1 MQIQVPIKMLA
12 LVVSCTLGASLYAQA
27 PSSNSPQTAAE
38 SPNAAFVQK
47 AGQGGLAEV
56 ELSKLAVT
64 SAKSPQVRTFAEQMV
79 HDHTENNRQLAT
91 IAAHENIRVPESPDS
106 EHVQLRDKLAAEHGV
121 DFDRDYVD
129 AMRADH
135 QKMVDL
141 LKSSEATVNTE
152 EMRTFIKKTLPV
164 VQAHLQMAQNL
175 KTE

>member
-1 MQIQVPIKMLA
+1 MHTQAPLKILA
-12 LVVSCTLGASLYAQA
+12 LVASCTLATSLYAQA
-27 PSSNSPQTAAE
+27 PSSNSSQTAAE
-38 SPNAAFVQK
+38 SANAAFVQQ

-56 ELSKLAVT
+56 ELSKLAVI
-64 SAKSPQVRTFAEQMV
+64 SAKSPQIRSFAEKMV

-91 IAAHENIRVPESPDS
+91 IAAHENIRMPQNPDG
-106 EHVQLRDKLAAEHGV
+106 EHAQLHDKLASERGV

-135 QKMVDL
+135 QKMIDL

-152 EMRTFIKKTLPV
+152 ETRTFIKKTLPV